1 MCALILD
8 DLPEHERAEVDKAM
22 AMLDPYLQLTAV
34 DWTANPKESTHD

>member
-22 AMLDPYLQLTAV
+22 AMLSPYLQLAAV
-34 DWTANPKESTHD
+34 DWMAAKDEAK